1 MSNAKQILEKISSM
15 LSLKETTTDEKVELA
30 QLKIADGEATF
41 DADEFAV
48 GKEIFIVTED
58 GKVPVPAGEYM
69 MEDGTQIVVS
79 EDGIISA
86 INEMPAPE
94 VEVEVEAAEDEK
106 PVSRMEFEELK
117 KMVATMVEMM
127 EAKEVKASA
136 EPEAPAPAEEPAE
149 KVEMAAIKHSPEKKA
164 EKENSK
170 IILSK
175 RKMTTLDRV
184 LKTIA
189 EI

>member
-1 MSNAKQILEKISSM
+1 MPAE
-15 LSLKETTTDEKVELA
+15 EDE
-30 QLKIADGEATF
+30 
-41 DADEFAV
+41 
-48 GKEIFIVTED
+48 
-58 GKVPVPAGEYM
+58 
-69 MEDGTQIVVS
+69 
-79 EDGIISA
+79 
-86 INEMPAPE
+86 APE

-106 PVSRMEFEELK
+106 PVTRMEFEELK

-136 EPEAPAPAEEPAE
+136 EPEAKPAPAEEPAE

>member
-1 MSNAKQILEKISSM
+1 MKAEQILQQVKTALGMQTEVK
-15 LSLKETTTDEKVELA
+15 LA
-30 QLKIADGEATF
+30 QAKLDNGTVLEAEVFEPGAEIAIVN
-41 DADEFAV
+41 DE
-48 GKEIFIVTED
+48 ER
-58 GKVPVPAGEYM
+58 VPLPAGEYM
-69 MEDGTQIVVS
+69 MEDGRQLVIA

-86 INEMPAPE
+86 INEMPAEEEEAPE

>member
-1 MSNAKQILEKISSM
+1 MKAEQILQQVKTALGMQTEVK
-15 LSLKETTTDEKVELA
+15 LA
-30 QLKIADGEATF
+30 QAKLDNGTVLEAEVFEPGAEIAIVN
-41 DADEFAV
+41 DE
-48 GKEIFIVTED
+48 D
-58 GKVPVPAGEYM
+58 RVPLPAGEYM
-69 MEDGTQIVVS
+69 MEDGRQLVIA

-86 INEMPAPE
+86 INEMPAEEEEAPE

-106 PVSRMEFEELK
+106 PVTRMEFEELK

>member
-1 MSNAKQILEKISSM
+1 MKAEQILQQVKTALGMQTEVK
-15 LSLKETTTDEKVELA
+15 LA
-30 QLKIADGEATF
+30 QAKLDNGTVLEAEVFEPGAEIAIVN
-41 DADEFAV
+41 DE
-48 GKEIFIVTED
+48 ER
-58 GKVPVPAGEYM
+58 VPLPAGEYM
-69 MEDGTQIVVS
+69 MEDGRQLVIA

-86 INEMPAPE
+86 INEMPAEEEEDPE

-106 PVSRMEFEELK
+106 PVTRMEFEELK

-136 EPEAPAPAEEPAE
+136 EPEATPAPAEEPAE

>member
-1 MSNAKQILEKISSM
+1 MKAEQILQQVKTALGMQTEVK
-15 LSLKETTTDEKVELA
+15 LA
-30 QLKIADGEATF
+30 QAKLDNGTVLEAEVFEPGAEIAIVN
-41 DADEFAV
+41 DE
-48 GKEIFIVTED
+48 ER
-58 GKVPVPAGEYM
+58 VPLPAGEYM
-69 MEDGTQIVVS
+69 MEDGRQLVIA

-86 INEMPAPE
+86 INEMPAEEEEDPE

-106 PVSRMEFEELK
+106 PVTRMEFEELK

-136 EPEAPAPAEEPAE
+136 EPEAPAPAEELAE

>member
-1 MSNAKQILEKISSM
+1 MKAEQILQQVKTALGMQTEVK
-15 LSLKETTTDEKVELA
+15 LA
-30 QLKIADGEATF
+30 QAKLDNGTVLEAEVFEPGAEIAIVN
-41 DADEFAV
+41 DE
-48 GKEIFIVTED
+48 ER
-58 GKVPVPAGEYM
+58 VPLPAGEYM
-69 MEDGTQIVVS
+69 MEDGRQLVIA

-86 INEMPAPE
+86 INEMPAEEEEAPE

-106 PVSRMEFEELK
+106 PVTRMEFEELK

>member
-1 MSNAKQILEKISSM
+1 MKAEQILQQVKTALGMQTEVK
-15 LSLKETTTDEKVELA
+15 LA
-30 QLKIADGEATF
+30 QAKLDNGTVLEAEVFEPGAEIAIVN
-41 DADEFAV
+41 DE
-48 GKEIFIVTED
+48 ER
-58 GKVPVPAGEYM
+58 VPVPAGEYM
-69 MEDGTQIVVS
+69 MEDGRQLVIA

-86 INEMPAPE
+86 LNEEPAEEEEAPE

>member
-1 MSNAKQILEKISSM
+1 MKAEQILQQVKTALGMQTEVK
-15 LSLKETTTDEKVELA
+15 LA
-30 QLKIADGEATF
+30 QAKLDNGTVLEAEVFEPGAEIAIVN
-41 DADEFAV
+41 DE
-48 GKEIFIVTED
+48 ER
-58 GKVPVPAGEYM
+58 VPLPAGEYM
-69 MEDGTQIVVS
+69 MEDGRQLVIA

-86 INEMPAPE
+86 INEMPAEEEEAPE

-106 PVSRMEFEELK
+106 PVTRMEFEELK
-117 KMVATMVEMM
+117 RMVATMVEMM

-136 EPEAPAPAEEPAE
+136 ETEAPAPAEEPSE

>member
-1 MSNAKQILEKISSM
+1 MKAEQILQQVKTALGMQTEVK
-15 LSLKETTTDEKVELA
+15 LA
-30 QLKIADGEATF
+30 QAKLDNGTVLEAEVFEPGAEIAIVN
-41 DADEFAV
+41 DE
-48 GKEIFIVTED
+48 ER
-58 GKVPVPAGEYM
+58 VPLPAGEYI
-69 MEDGTQIVVS
+69 MEDGRQLVIA

-86 INEMPAPE
+86 INEMPAEEEEAPE

-106 PVSRMEFEELK
+106 PVTRMEFEELK

>member
-1 MSNAKQILEKISSM
+1 MKAEQILQQVKTALGMQTEVK
-15 LSLKETTTDEKVELA
+15 LA
-30 QLKIADGEATF
+30 QAKLDNGTVLEAEVFEPGAEIAIVN
-41 DADEFAV
+41 DE
-48 GKEIFIVTED
+48 ER
-58 GKVPVPAGEYM
+58 VPLPAGEYI
-69 MEDGTQIVVS
+69 MEDGRQLVIA

-86 INEMPAPE
+86 INEMPAEEEKAPE

>member
-1 MSNAKQILEKISSM
+1 MKAEQILQQVKTALGMQTEVK
-15 LSLKETTTDEKVELA
+15 LA
-30 QLKIADGEATF
+30 QAKLDNGTILEAEVFEPGAEIAIVN
-41 DADEFAV
+41 DE
-48 GKEIFIVTED
+48 ER
-58 GKVPVPAGEYM
+58 VPLPAGEYI
-69 MEDGTQIVVS
+69 MEDGRQLVIA
-79 EDGIISA
+79 EDGIIGE
-86 INEMPAPE
+86 INEMPAEEEEAPE

-106 PVSRMEFEELK
+106 PVTRMEFEELK